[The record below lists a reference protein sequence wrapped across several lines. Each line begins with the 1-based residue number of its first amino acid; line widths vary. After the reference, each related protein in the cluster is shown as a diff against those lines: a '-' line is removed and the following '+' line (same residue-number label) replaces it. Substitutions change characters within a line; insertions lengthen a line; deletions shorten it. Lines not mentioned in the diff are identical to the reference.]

1 MHESNGLSDRRR
13 DVLAQVAAPC
23 LNPSLRS
30 QQCKRR
36 PSAKILTISATLLL
50 LALSS
55 LITPGL
61 TCSCEAKPSQAD
73 EAQYREAVKLWEH
86 DIDSGEKA
94 LTMLDRLLARN
105 PDCLTYLRTKALWL
119 IDFKRDEEALV
130 FVERALRVN
139 PKDKGCLE
147 LHAKLLFRGPK
158 NRWPEAL
165 KSATLACEGGQ
176 DSSLYET
183 KSEIE
188 IKMGDL
194 NSAEATLTQ
203 GIKNMPR
210 SRDLKLDRARVR
222 MKKRDW
228 RGVVQ
233 DTSTI
238 LDDWHPGLL
247 SINRQCTSMKLK
259 ALQELN
265 DKAGLEAEFKKVLSR
280 DKNDRLNLS
289 EAKKYFEKKGDKKSA
304 AQAEKWL
311 KEFDNYYVP

>member
-1 MHESNGLSDRRR
+1 MHESKGLRDRRKNAI
-13 DVLAQVAAPC
+13 AQVAAPC
-23 LNPSLRS
+23 LNRS
-30 QQCKRR
+30 PRLQQYKRW
-36 PSAKILTISATLLL
+36 PPAKLLTISATLLL
-50 LALSS
+50 TALSS

-61 TCSCEAKPSQAD
+61 PVSCEAKPSQAD

-94 LTMLDRLLARN
+94 LAMLDKLLARN
-105 PDCLTYLRTKALWL
+105 PDCLTYLSTKAHWL

-139 PKDKGCLE
+139 PKDKRCLE

-158 NRWPEAL
+158 NRWQEAL

-194 NSAEATLTQ
+194 NGAEATLTQ

-304 AQAEKWL
+304 AQAEKMM
-311 KEFDNYYVP
+311 KEFDTYYTP

>member
-1 MHESNGLSDRRR
+1 MHENKVLRYRRR
-13 DVLAQVAAPC
+13 DVLARTAADC
-23 LNPSLRS
+23 LS
-30 QQCKRR
+30 QAPTPQRLNGY
-36 PSAKILTISATLLL
+36 PQAEFLTITTTLLL
-50 LALSS
+50 TAMSSFLTPELLA
-55 LITPGL
+55 
-61 TCSCEAKPSQAD
+61 SCEAKPNQTD
-73 EAQYREAVKLWEH
+73 EALYREAVNLWEH

-94 LTMLDRLLARN
+94 LAMLDKLLVRN
-105 PDCLTYLRTKALWL
+105 PDCLTYLSTKARWL
-119 IDFKRDEEALV
+119 IEFKRDEEALV

-147 LHAKLLFRGPK
+147 LHAKLLFRGPQS
-158 NRWPEAL
+158 RWQEAL

-247 SINRQCTSMKLK
+247 SINRQCTTMKLK

-280 DKNDRLNLS
+280 DRNDRLNLS

-304 AQAEKWL
+304 AQAERLL
-311 KEFDNYYVP
+311 KDFDNYYKP